1 MFDNLKKAPL
11 KIQSALEEYI
21 HTLKT
26 ENFDKEEEVFKYVG
40 KNKDDYILGVKGGDL
55 LRYSQKLWIE
65 NFRDMMK
72 WITNSLLQIIP
83 ESGEI
88 KKEVINLKDFLE
100 TIYFERKNKGEN
112 TYKLTKSFDYDI
124 ISWKNNYKTKKL
136 SDYKV
141 KTNYHFIETK
151 YSKQKEDELW
161 KSFGFNLKKE
171 DKYNYTSLK
180 RMYLSRLKRKIILEN
195 GEEPKIKMS
204 QMAAFNNA
212 IEKYSY

>member
-1 MFDNLKKAPL
+1 MHMFDNLKKAPL

-83 ESGEI
+83 LNEL
-88 KKEVINLKDFLE
+88 VL
-100 TIYFERKNKGEN
+100 
-112 TYKLTKSFDYDI
+112 
-124 ISWKNNYKTKKL
+124 L
-136 SDYKV
+136 S
-141 KTNYHFIETK
+141 I
-151 YSKQKEDELW
+151 
-161 KSFGFNLKKE
+161 
-171 DKYNYTSLK
+171 
-180 RMYLSRLKRKIILEN
+180 
-195 GEEPKIKMS
+195 
-204 QMAAFNNA
+204 
-212 IEKYSY
+212 